1 MEKTMK
7 NNSIDRRNFIKKLTS
22 ASIIATGF
30 PYFISAKTL
39 GREGSV
45 TPNNKINVACI
56 GVGGM
61 GDANMKSFLGQEE
74 AKVVAIC
81 DVDKKHAKQAQSAV
95 NRYYNNKDCAI
106 YSDFR
111 ELLKRNDLDAV
122 MIATPDHWHG
132 IIAIAAAQKGLD
144 IYGEKPLAYN
154 IPEGRALVDAVKR
167 YGIIWQ
173 TGSWQRSEFNFRFAC
188 ELVRNGRI
196 GDVHTV
202 YVGLPGG
209 DKAKDEIIPPADPVP
224 AELDYDMWLGPAAWL
239 PYHQDRCH
247 TNFRWNSNFAS
258 GTISDWAAHHFDI
271 AHWGMDVEDSS
282 PIAISGQA
290 IYPDGKDGLYD
301 NPVSYK
307 YECEYAEGFK
317 LIAATGGLPKGTGVQ
332 FIGSEGWLHV
342 NRGGISA
349 EKPSLLK
356 SVIGSGEIHLYKST
370 NHIGNFLDCV
380 RSRKKTITPAEVAH
394 HSIMPAYLGGIAMQL
409 GRKVLWDGKQE
420 QFINDEAANRL
431 LSRTMRSPWRL

>member
-1 MEKTMK
+1 MEFNMK
-7 NNSIDRRNFIKKLTS
+7 NKSIDRRNFIKKVAG
-22 ASIIATGF
+22 ASIIAAGF
-30 PYFISAKTL
+30 PYFITAKTL
-39 GREGSV
+39 GREGAVS
-45 TPNNKINVACI
+45 PNNKINVACI

-61 GDANMKSFLGQEE
+61 GDANMKSFLGQDE

-81 DVDKKHAKQAQSAV
+81 DVDTKHAKQAQSSV

-111 ELLKRNDLDAV
+111 ELLKRDDLDAV

-154 IPEGRALVDAVKR
+154 IPEGRALVDAVER

-173 TGSWQRSEFNFRFAC
+173 TGSWQRSERNFRFAC

-202 YVGLPGG
+202 FVGVGGG
-209 DKAKDEIIPPADPVP
+209 DNAKNKSFPPADPVP
-224 AELDYDMWLGPAAWL
+224 AELDYNMWVGPAAWM

-247 TNFRWNSNFAS
+247 NNFRWNSNFAAGS
-258 GTISDWAAHHFDI
+258 ISDWTAHHIDI
-271 AHWGMDVEDSS
+271 AHWGMGTEDSS
-282 PIAISGQA
+282 PIEIAGKA
-290 IYPDGKDGLYD
+290 IYPDGNDGLYD
-301 NPVSYK
+301 NPISYK

-317 LIAATGGLPKGTGVQ
+317 LIVATEGSSGVK
-332 FIGSEGWLHV
+332 FMGSEGWVHV

-349 EKPSLLK
+349 ENTSLLK
-356 SVIGSGEIHLYKST
+356 SVIGPGEIHLYKST
-370 NHIGNFLDCV
+370 NHVGNFLDSV

-409 GRKVLWDGKQE
+409 GRKVEWDKKRE
-420 QFINDEAANRL
+420 RFINDEAANRL

>member
-1 MEKTMK
+1 MK
-7 NNSIDRRNFIKKLTS
+7 NKSIDRRNFIKKLTS
-22 ASIIATGF
+22 ASLVATGF

-39 GREGSV
+39 GREGAVS
-45 TPNNKINVACI
+45 PNNKINMACI

-61 GDANMKSFLGQEE
+61 GDANMKSFLGQDE
-74 AKVVAIC
+74 AKVIAIC
-81 DVDKKHAKQAQSAV
+81 DVDTKHAKQAQSAV

-111 ELLKRNDLDAV
+111 ELLKRDDLDAV

-154 IPEGRALVDAVKR
+154 IPEGRALVDAVER

-173 TGSWQRSEFNFRFAC
+173 TGSWQRSERNFRFAC
-188 ELVRNGRI
+188 ELVRNGRV

-202 YVGLPGG
+202 FVGVGGG
-209 DKAKDEIIPPADPVP
+209 DNAKNKSFPPADPVP
-224 AELDYDMWLGPAAWL
+224 AELDYNMWVGPAAWL

-247 TNFRWNSNFAS
+247 NNFRWNSNFAAGS
-258 GTISDWAAHHFDI
+258 ISDWTAHHIDI
-271 AHWGMDVEDSS
+271 AHWGMGTEDSS
-282 PIAISGQA
+282 PIEIAGKA

-301 NPVSYK
+301 NPISYK
-307 YECEYAEGFK
+307 YECEYEEDFK
-317 LIAATGGLPKGTGVQ
+317 LIVGTDGIPKGSGVQ
-332 FIGSEGWLHV
+332 FIGSEGWVHV

-349 EKPSLLK
+349 ENPSLLK
-356 SVIGSGEIHLYKST
+356 SVIGPGEIHLYKST
-370 NHIGNFLDCV
+370 NHVGNFLDSV

-409 GRKVLWDGKQE
+409 GRKVEWDKKRE
-420 QFINDEAANRL
+420 RFINDEAANRL

>member
-1 MEKTMK
+1 MK
-7 NNSIDRRNFIKKLTS
+7 NKSIDRRNFIKKLTS
-22 ASIIATGF
+22 ASLVATGF

-39 GREGSV
+39 GREGAVS
-45 TPNNKINVACI
+45 PNNKINMACI

-61 GDANMKSFLGQEE
+61 GDANMKSFLGQDE
-74 AKVVAIC
+74 AKVIAIC
-81 DVDKKHAKQAQSAV
+81 DVDTKHAKQAQSAV

-111 ELLKRNDLDAV
+111 ELLKRDDLDAV

-154 IPEGRALVDAVKR
+154 IPEGRALVDAVER

-173 TGSWQRSEFNFRFAC
+173 TGSWQRSERNFRFAC

-202 YVGLPGG
+202 FVGVGGG
-209 DKAKDEIIPPADPVP
+209 DNAKNKSFPPADPVP
-224 AELDYDMWLGPAAWL
+224 AELDYNMWVGPAAWL

-247 TNFRWNSNFAS
+247 NNFRWNSNFAAGS
-258 GTISDWAAHHFDI
+258 ISDWTAHHIDI
-271 AHWGMDVEDSS
+271 AHWGMGTEDSS
-282 PIAISGQA
+282 PIEIAGKA

-301 NPVSYK
+301 NPISYK
-307 YECEYAEGFK
+307 YECEYEEDFK
-317 LIAATGGLPKGTGVQ
+317 LIVGTDGIPKGSGVQ
-332 FIGSEGWLHV
+332 FIGSEGWVHV

-349 EKPSLLK
+349 ENPSLLK
-356 SVIGSGEIHLYKST
+356 SVIGPGEIHLYKST
-370 NHIGNFLDCV
+370 NHVGNFLDSV

-409 GRKVLWDGKQE
+409 GRKVEWDKKRE
-420 QFINDEAANRL
+420 RFINDEAANRL

>member
-1 MEKTMK
+1 MEFNMK
-7 NNSIDRRNFIKKLTS
+7 NKSIDRRNFIKKLTG

-30 PYFISAKTL
+30 PYFIAAKTL
-39 GREGSV
+39 GREGAVS
-45 TPNNKINVACI
+45 PNNKINVACI

-61 GDANMKSFLGQEE
+61 GDANMKSFLGQDE

-81 DVDKKHAKQAQSAV
+81 DVDTKHAKQAQSSV
-95 NRYYNNKDCAI
+95 NRYYNNKDCAV

-111 ELLKRNDLDAV
+111 ELLKRDDLDAV

-154 IPEGRALVDAVKR
+154 IPEGRAIVDAVEK

-173 TGSWQRSEFNFRFAC
+173 TGSWQRSERNFRFAC

-196 GDVHTV
+196 GDVRTV
-202 YVGLPGG
+202 FVGVGGG
-209 DKAKDEIIPPADPVP
+209 DNAKNKNFPPADPIP
-224 AELDYDMWLGPAAWL
+224 AELDYNMWVGPAAWL

-247 TNFRWNSNFAS
+247 NNFRWNSNFAAGS
-258 GTISDWAAHHFDI
+258 ISDWTAHHIDI
-271 AHWGMDVEDSS
+271 AHWGMGTEDSS
-282 PIAISGQA
+282 PIAIFGKA

-301 NPVSYK
+301 NPISYK

-317 LIAATGGLPKGTGVQ
+317 LIVATEGSSGVQ
-332 FIGSEGWLHV
+332 FMGSEGWVHV
-342 NRGGISA
+342 NREGISA
-349 EKPSLLK
+349 ENPSLLK
-356 SVIGSGEIHLYKST
+356 SVIGPGEIHLYKST
-370 NHIGNFLDCV
+370 NHVGNFLDSV
-380 RSRKKTITPAEVAH
+380 RSRRKTITPAEVAH

-409 GRKVLWDGKQE
+409 GRKVEWDKKRE
-420 QFINDEAANRL
+420 RFINDEAANRL